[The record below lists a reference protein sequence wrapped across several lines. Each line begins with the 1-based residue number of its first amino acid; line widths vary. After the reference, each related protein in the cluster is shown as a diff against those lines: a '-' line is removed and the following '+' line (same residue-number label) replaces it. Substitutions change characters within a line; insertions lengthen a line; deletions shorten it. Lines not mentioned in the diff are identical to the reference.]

1 MDAQETKY
9 FIAIV
14 CIVVLVCAIIITFT
28 FIFFKYKSSIFTL
41 QQKIGIS
48 HIATLEYER
57 ERIAADLHDEIGPTL
72 AAIKMRIESM
82 ESNQNKIQ
90 STIKPLSP
98 LVNETISKLSAI
110 SKNLVP
116 TSLKSLGLVQTINQ
130 LIEFFEPNQTA
141 NISFTSNYSKCVGIE
156 IELQLYR
163 IVQEAIHNAIKH
175 ANATQIDVK
184 LNLSKN
190 ELNLLISDN
199 GRGME
204 VNNSKSTAGNGLKSL
219 KNRALIIGGE
229 FNIHS
234 KAGKGT
240 HLQFEI
246 PLNA

>member
-28 FIFFKYKSSIFTL
+28 WIFFKYKSSIFTL

-72 AAIKMRIESM
+72 AAIKMRIELM
-82 ESNQNKIQ
+82 ESNQNKVQ

-98 LVNETISKLSAI
+98 LVNDTISKLSAI

-130 LIEFFEPNQTA
+130 LIENFESNQTA
-141 NISFTSNYSKCVGIE
+141 NINFTTNYSKCVGIE

-175 ANATQIDVK
+175 ANATQIDIK
-184 LNLSKN
+184 LHLLKT
-190 ELNLLISDN
+190 ELTLLISDN
-199 GRGME
+199 GSGME
-204 VNNSKSTAGNGLKSL
+204 VNNIKSTAGNGLKSL

-234 KAGKGT
+234 KPGKGT
-240 HLQFEI
+240 QLQFEI
-246 PLNA
+246 PLNG

>member
-72 AAIKMRIESM
+72 AAIKMQIESM

-98 LVNETISKLSAI
+98 LVNETISKLSSI

-116 TSLKSLGLVQTINQ
+116 TSLKSLGLLQTINQ
-130 LIEFFEPNQTA
+130 LIENFESNQTA
-141 NISFTSNYSKCVGIE
+141 NISFTTNYSKCVGIE

-184 LNLSKN
+184 LHLSKT
-190 ELNLLISDN
+190 ELSLLISDN

-204 VNNSKSTAGNGLKSL
+204 VNNSKSTVGNGLKSL

>member
-1 MDAQETKY
+1 
-9 FIAIV
+9 
-14 CIVVLVCAIIITFT
+14 
-28 FIFFKYKSSIFTL
+28 
-41 QQKIGIS
+41 
-48 HIATLEYER
+48 
-57 ERIAADLHDEIGPTL
+57 
-72 AAIKMRIESM
+72 
-82 ESNQNKIQ
+82 
-90 STIKPLSP
+90 
-98 LVNETISKLSAI
+98 
-110 SKNLVP
+110 
-116 TSLKSLGLVQTINQ
+116 VQTINQ
-130 LIEFFEPNQTA
+130 LIEIFESNQKA

-204 VNNSKSTAGNGLKSL
+204 INNSRSTAGNGLKSL

>member
-116 TSLKSLGLVQTINQ
+116 TSLKSLGLLQTINQ
-130 LIEFFEPNQTA
+130 LIEIFESNQTA
-141 NISFTSNYSKCVGIE
+141 NISFITNYSKCVGIE
-156 IELQLYR
+156 IELQQSASGGDYTRNIRDRRRRCGVLT
-163 IVQEAIHNAIKH
+163 KH
-175 ANATQIDVK
+175 VTYELFPRLKYSRRARGK
-184 LNLSKN
+184 LLRYFTVH
-190 ELNLLISDN
+190 E
-199 GRGME
+199 
-204 VNNSKSTAGNGLKSL
+204 
-219 KNRALIIGGE
+219 
-229 FNIHS
+229 
-234 KAGKGT
+234 
-240 HLQFEI
+240 
-246 PLNA
+246 

>member
-72 AAIKMRIESM
+72 AAIKMQIESM

-98 LVNETISKLSAI
+98 LVNETISKLSSI

-116 TSLKSLGLVQTINQ
+116 TSLKSLGLLQTINQ
-130 LIEFFEPNQTA
+130 LIENFESNQTA
-141 NISFTSNYSKCVGIE
+141 NISFTTNYSKCVGIE

-184 LNLSKN
+184 LHLSKT
-190 ELNLLISDN
+190 ELSLFISDN

-204 VNNSKSTAGNGLKSL
+204 VNNSKSTVGNGLKSL